1 MWSSYD
7 RCREIVKHEWIDP
20 SIYEN
25 ENPVQ
30 MFSKKAKASLIE
42 LKTWSKNEFGGR
54 KEEIRT
60 ISQ

>member
-1 MWSSYD
+1 MWSSCD
-7 RCREIVKHEWIDP
+7 KCREIVKHERIDP
-20 SIYEN
+20 SICEN

-30 MFSKKAKASLIE
+30 MFLKKAKASLIE